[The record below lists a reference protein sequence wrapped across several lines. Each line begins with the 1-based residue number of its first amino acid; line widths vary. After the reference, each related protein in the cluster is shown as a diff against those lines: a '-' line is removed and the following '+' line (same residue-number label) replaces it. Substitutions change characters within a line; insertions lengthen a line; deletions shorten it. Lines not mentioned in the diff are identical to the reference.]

1 MVSGD
6 LISSLAEKVKATTFR
21 DALNS
26 WNDPVLLGPP
36 TVEFAPYAKVPSNR
50 SRKDGRQGTID
61 QDQEFIAFLE
71 SLTQP
76 VPKPAPIEDLEEQPQ
91 EEVTITPL
99 VQYLKDKKANKV
111 KETPSRPS
119 KHAKGDK
126 GAKAETKE
134 DKSQA
139 KKLLKRADKDK
150 DRPAE
155 KKASK
160 AKKATKEAVKIATK
174 QAAGKQAKAA
184 AKEAGSQPPDTQ
196 AEGQRDR
203 GKAPPQDSGGRRRG
217 GKSATTADS
226 AAKDEQSLEE
236 VSSTGSPAPSKQ
248 ASTGKGHQESQKH
261 KSTAAQIE
269 SAITD
274 IPPAPAAKPP
284 KQSQAKA
291 GPVNPSATQAF
302 LKHANPSQGVTEALI
317 QSTFSAFGDVV
328 NVEIDRR
335 KGFGYVDFATPEGL
349 QRAIAASP
357 VTVAQSQVVVLE
369 RRNPP
374 SSQGKGKATADSSQ
388 QGSSSPTP
396 SSGRSGK
403 SGGRSRGRG
412 RGRGPKG
419 DDKGDRGKQ

>member
-6 LISSLAEKVKATTFR
+6 LISSLAEKVKGTTFR

-61 QDQEFIAFLE
+61 QDPEFIAFLE

-76 VPKPAPIEDLEEQPQ
+76 VPKPTPIEDLEEQPQ

-99 VQYLKDKKANKV
+99 VQYLKDKKANKA
-111 KETPSRPS
+111 KETSSRPS

-126 GAKAETKE
+126 SAKAEAKE
-134 DKSQA
+134 EKTQA

-150 DRPAE
+150 ERAAE

-160 AKKATKEAVKIATK
+160 AEKPTKEAVKIATK

-184 AKEAGSQPPDTQ
+184 KESGSQQPDAQ
-196 AEGQRDR
+196 AESHRER
-203 GKAPPQDSGGRRRG
+203 GKAPSQDSGGRRRG
-217 GKSATTADS
+217 GKQAANADT
-226 AAKDEQSLEE
+226 AAKDEQAPE
-236 VSSTGSPAPSKQ
+236 VASTTGSPAPSKQ
-248 ASTGKGHQESQKH
+248 AGAGKGHQESQKQ
-261 KSTAAQIE
+261 KATAAQID
-269 SAITD
+269 SATAD
-274 IPPAPAAKPP
+274 TPPAPTAKPP

-291 GPVNPSATQAF
+291 AAVNPNATQAF
-302 LKHANPSQGVTEALI
+302 LKHANPSQGVTEALL
-317 QSTFSAFGDVV
+317 QSTFSAFGEVV

-349 QRAIAASP
+349 QKAIAASP

-374 SSQGKGKATADSSQ
+374 SSQGKAKAAADSPQ
-388 QGSSSPTP
+388 QGSSPTP

-412 RGRGPKG
+412 RGRGAKS
-419 DDKGDRGKQ
+419 DDKGERAKQ